1 MVLRRAGES
10 FNPKVTAVILAPR
23 WKKSDS
29 YRLCDKE
36 RTCLINNNPQIF
48 SVTRHFSIYL
58 QRIVLDNLNV
68 ALALSAIHLLYFSS
82 TLKKGN
88 NPVRLCF
95 SQYKSHQKN
104 GKTALV
110 TLAE

>member
-1 MVLRRAGES
+1 MVKN

-48 SVTRHFSIYL
+48 SVTWHFNIYL
-58 QRIVLDNLNV
+58 QRIALDNLNA
-68 ALALSAIHLLYFSS
+68 ALVLSAIHL
-82 TLKKGN
+82 
-88 NPVRLCF
+88 
-95 SQYKSHQKN
+95 
-104 GKTALV
+104 
-110 TLAE
+110 